1 MSQFSCEIV
10 EHLGVLSRS
19 EAGWTKELNLVS
31 FGGHPKY
38 DLREW
43 SPDHKR
49 MSKGIRLSRE
59 ELTALAGF
67 ISKIK

>member
-10 EHLGVLSRS
+10 EHLGVISRS
-19 EAGWTKELNLVS
+19 ENGWTKELNFVS
-31 FGGHPKY
+31 FGGLPKY

-59 ELTALAGF
+59 ELDTLGEC
-67 ISKIK
+67 ISNVK